1 MCGGEILRIDE
12 YPKGMRGVC
21 LLLILGNQDKW
32 VGGPV
37 MFSDHRCYVNA
48 GLVYSWKS
56 DKDNVRMSSCLFGS
70 VTSSV
75 WIVMTN
81 VVGRKIFIQC

>member
-1 MCGGEILRIDE
+1 MCGSEIVRIDE
-12 YPKGMRGVC
+12 YPKVMRGVC

-37 MFSDHRCYVNA
+37 MLSEHRYCQRRT
-48 GLVYSWKS
+48 VYSRKQ

-81 VVGRKIFIQC
+81 VVSREIIKRE